1 MKNLNLIYDKAFFK
15 EWGCE
20 HEKYIRSA
28 EIITDILFDL
38 FGPKKIADLGC
49 GCGIYSHLFEKKD
62 AEVLALDGVMP
73 PKEYSFPIN
82 IHEQDLTVPFENTW
96 GRFDLTLCLEVAEHI
111 PENLTDIFLDN
122 ILKFSDTLVLSAAP
136 KGQEGHHHVNEQ
148 PKRYWVK
155 KLAEKGFAY
164 NRIKTGT
171 MLEKLKKD
179 KLPYMWMCE
188 QISFYEK
195 ADKEKLNHGLPLI
208 SRS

>member
-1 MKNLNLIYDKAFFK
+1 MKNLNLLYDKAFFK
-15 EWGCE
+15 EWGKE
-20 HEKYIRSA
+20 HEKYIHSA

-38 FGPKKIADLGC
+38 FKPKKLADLGC
-49 GCGIYSHLFEKKD
+49 GCGIYSHLFKNKGTG
-62 AEVLALDGVMP
+62 VFALDGVLP
-73 PKEYSFPIN
+73 PKAYSFPVD
-82 IHEQDLTVPFENTW
+82 IHQQDLTIPFENTF
-96 GRFDLTLCLEVAEHI
+96 GNFDLTLCLEVAEHI
-111 PENLTDIFLDN
+111 PEPLTDIFLDN

-164 NRIKTGT
+164 NRTKTGI

-179 KLPYMWMCE
+179 KLPFMWMCE

-195 ADKEKLNHGLPLI
+195 ANKEKLNHGLPLTGF
-208 SRS
+208 